1 MAFARHIRELVI
13 HECGRWGSMNTD
25 FEDKY
30 HEGELVSTLAQRGLR
45 VGWNIR
51 STEETNIL
59 CHMFQFIGNVSGAT
73 SRDSYMGS
81 VQSAMRA
88 NSEASINHAIDTIGL
103 FLNQHMD
110 TLRVE
115 LVMEVRKDVGSM
127 ILQQRALMDAVLH
140 SATEKSAEEMNAFTK
155 RVVEKMDEV
164 DQINKLTASKA
175 VETEMTT
182 LNNKLELEVVR
193 GNVIAQYEDSH
204 TREGVMQAKMDLIEE
219 AMVKSEEEIAA
230 QADLTAGMQD
240 ELEGLKET
248 CDESKELLESQKR
261 SIQKL
266 EVTQTQQL
274 EEARKAADEANRANQ
289 EHVNRK
295 IGETLERAHANT

>member
-1 MAFARHIRELVI
+1 
-13 HECGRWGSMNTD
+13 MNTD

-110 TLRVE
+110 ILRVE

-127 ILQQRALMDAVLH
+127 ILQQRALMNTVLH
-140 SATEKSAEEMNAFTK
+140 SATEKSA
-155 RVVEKMDEV
+155 
-164 DQINKLTASKA
+164 
-175 VETEMTT
+175 
-182 LNNKLELEVVR
+182 
-193 GNVIAQYEDSH
+193 
-204 TREGVMQAKMDLIEE
+204 
-219 AMVKSEEEIAA
+219 
-230 QADLTAGMQD
+230 
-240 ELEGLKET
+240 
-248 CDESKELLESQKR
+248 
-261 SIQKL
+261 
-266 EVTQTQQL
+266 
-274 EEARKAADEANRANQ
+274 
-289 EHVNRK
+289 
-295 IGETLERAHANT
+295 